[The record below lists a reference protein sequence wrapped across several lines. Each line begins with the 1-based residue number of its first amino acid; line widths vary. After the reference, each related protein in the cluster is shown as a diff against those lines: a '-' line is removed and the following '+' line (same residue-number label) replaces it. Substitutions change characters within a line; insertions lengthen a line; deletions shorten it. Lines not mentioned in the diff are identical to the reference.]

1 MTNLVGPIQF
11 IERLDGGASTLKV
24 AGAVAKAKA
33 SQGKFAVGDW
43 VHIRA
48 EYGDEGILIVKS
60 VKQIDGINL
69 TPKTFQ
75 EK

>member
-1 MTNLVGPIQF
+1 MTNLVGPIQA
-11 IERLDGGASTLKV
+11 IERLDGGASSVKV
-24 AGAVAKAKA
+24 AGAVATMKA

-48 EYGDEGILIVKS
+48 EYGDEGTLLVKS
-60 VKQIDGINL
+60 VNQIEGINL
-69 TPKTFQ
+69 TPKAYS